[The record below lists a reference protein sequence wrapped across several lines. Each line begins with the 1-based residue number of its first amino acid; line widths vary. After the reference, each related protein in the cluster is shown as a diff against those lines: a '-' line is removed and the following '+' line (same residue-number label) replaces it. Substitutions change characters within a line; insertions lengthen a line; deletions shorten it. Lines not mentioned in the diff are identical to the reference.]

1 MKNLGENIEKKLE
14 NIKNS
19 ISNTMDNL
27 KEAQNKFLQTNL
39 GNAINSGI
47 DLGLRIIL
55 PNCVED
61 EVIAV
66 KDSLI
71 TEGFSA
77 AVETAIEEGTNFG
90 KSAIGIVTG
99 TFDNISQVK
108 KAIKSGGLIDTVS
121 DLIDSAIDW
130 SKKHGYI
137 KKGTSS
143 RIKKGKNTIMNTIKQ
158 GVDNSLE
165 NQVEAIE
172 KIDGYINKW
181 YKYYEEKNFQNMEYQ
196 YNKIEQ
202 NLQKILPIEDI
213 LKKAKVIENLH
224 ELIKN
229 NGKNFDI
236 TKQEQELAEMLAN

>member
-1 MKNLGENIEKKLE
+1 MKNLGENIGKNLE

-19 ISNTMDNL
+19 INNTMDNL

-39 GNAINSGI
+39 GKAINGGI

-77 AVETAIEEGTNFG
+77 AVETAIEEATNLG
-90 KSAIGIVTG
+90 KSAMGIVTG

-108 KAIKSGGLIDTVS
+108 KAIKSGGLIDAVS

-137 KKGTSS
+137 KKGTSLT
-143 RIKKGKNTIMNTIKQ
+143 IKKGKNTIMKTIKQ

-172 KIDGYINKW
+172 KIDGYISKW

-213 LKKAKVIENLH
+213 LKKARVIENLH

-229 NGKNFDI
+229 NGNNFELS
-236 TKQEQELAEMLAN
+236 KQEQELAEMLAN

>member
-1 MKNLGENIEKKLE
+1 M
-14 NIKNS
+14 
-19 ISNTMDNL
+19 
-27 KEAQNKFLQTNL
+27 
-39 GNAINSGI
+39 
-47 DLGLRIIL
+47 
-55 PNCVED
+55 
-61 EVIAV
+61 
-66 KDSLI
+66 
-71 TEGFSA
+71 FSA
-77 AVETAIEEGTNFG
+77 AVETAIEEATNLG
-90 KSAIGIVTG
+90 KSAMGIVTG

-108 KAIKSGGLIDTVS
+108 KAIKSGGLIDAVS

-137 KKGTSS
+137 KKGTSAI
-143 RIKKGKNTIMNTIKQ
+143 IKKGKNTIMKTIKQ

-172 KIDGYINKW
+172 KIDGYISKW

-213 LKKAKVIENLH
+213 LKKARVIENLH

-229 NGKNFDI
+229 NGKNFEI
-236 TKQEQELAEMLAN
+236 SKQEQELAEMLAN